1 MNVPLTSSVPPPD
14 DQTGELILDLPLGL
28 PGFESSRKFALQ
40 RPPSSA
46 PLACLQSLDSPDLCF
61 LVVSVDALV
70 ENYSLVASPEDLR
83 TLMLSPDCQVE
94 AQDGFLC
101 LAILTAPQDGP
112 LTANLL
118 APVVVNLA
126 EKIAV
131 QAVRADNVY
140 SHRHEV
146 TSLKPTGDPGQSKVP
161 C

>member
-1 MNVPLTSSVPPPD
+1 VKAPLTSSPPLPD

-28 PGFESSRKFALQ
+28 PGFETSKKFVLQ

-46 PLACLQSLDSPDLCF
+46 PLACLQSIDSPDLCF
-61 LVVSVDALV
+61 LVVPVDALV
-70 ENYSLVASPEDLR
+70 QDYSLLASPEDLR
-83 TLMLSPDCQVE
+83 TLMLSPDCQLE

-101 LAILTAPQDGP
+101 LAILTAPQEGP

-126 EKIAV
+126 ENIAV

-140 SHRHEV
+140 SHRHAV
-146 TSLKPTGDPGQSKVP
+146 TSLKPTGDRSQPKVP